1 MGKRKGCLLMSVLIG
16 HASCDENGKAQGGKA
31 GDQTAKE
38 ICTRKWYNGD
48 WHTVLRHKDP
58 EKAEKAAQACEAAC
72 ANPNVGYDQYQ
83 RNTLRKQA
91 KAVGWDLSKIKM
103 PCECD
108 CSSLQ
113 TVCEECA
120 GIDIPY
126 NGANAPTTSTM
137 SDAFELTGEL
147 VALHDKKYLTSD
159 AYLER
164 GDVLIKKGHTVRVLQ
179 NGSKTRKAVE
189 SKVTVEVSVLKKGSK
204 GEGVR
209 ALQGILNALGY
220 DCGEADGSFGS
231 KTLAAVKKFQK
242 ENGLVVDG
250 SVGKATWTA
259 LLN

>member
-1 MGKRKGCLLMSVLIG
+1 MAVLIA
-16 HASCDENGKAQGGKA
+16 HARIDENGKSHGGKA
-31 GDQTAKE
+31 GDQASE
-38 ICTRKWYNGD
+38 LCTREWYDGD

-58 EKAEKAAQACEAAC
+58 KKAEKAAQACEAAC
-72 ANPNVGYDQYQ
+72 ANLNVGYDQYQ
-83 RNTLRKQA
+83 RNTLRKEA
-91 KAVGWDLSKIKM
+91 KEEDWDISKIKV

-126 NGANAPTTSTM
+126 NGTNAPTTSTM
-137 SDAFELTGEL
+137 SDAFESTGEI

-159 AYLER
+159 KYLQR
-164 GDVLIKKGHTVRVLQ
+164 GDVLVKKGHTVRVLQ
-179 NGSKTRKAVE
+179 NGAKAGKAVE
-189 SKVTVEVSVLKKGSK
+189 NKVTVEVSVLKKGSK
-204 GEGVR
+204 GEDVR
-209 ALQGILNALGY
+209 ALQHLLNGY
-220 DCGEADGSFGS
+220 GYSCGEADGSFGS

-242 ENGLVVDG
+242 EKGLAVDG